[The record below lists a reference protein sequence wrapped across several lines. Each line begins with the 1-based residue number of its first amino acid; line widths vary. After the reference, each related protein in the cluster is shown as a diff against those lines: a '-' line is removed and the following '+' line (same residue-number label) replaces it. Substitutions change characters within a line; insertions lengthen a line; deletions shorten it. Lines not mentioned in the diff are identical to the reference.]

1 MTGCEDA
8 RMNWQAVPFFNQ
20 RALMVTGYDDSRYI
34 SQQWVKSEEF
44 HRLATE
50 KMHEIAQ
57 KHAESFLE
65 GSQENKPK
73 GVIQLDYT
81 KEVEQILQDR
91 DEAAGEVTKTQLK
104 IIRNISS
111 LASDLAVIHTDGQGW
126 CNRAS
131 LVRDLDKA
139 LRGQGIQAVDAA
151 EFDEDND

>member
-1 MTGCEDA
+1 MTESTT
-8 RMNWQAVPFFNQ
+8 N
-20 RALMVTGYDDSRYI
+20 I
-34 SQQWVKSEEF
+34 
-44 HRLATE
+44 
-50 KMHEIAQ
+50 
-57 KHAESFLE
+57 ESFLE
-65 GSQENKPK
+65 GFK
-73 GVIQLDYT
+73 GITLEGVHNLDYT
-81 KEVEQILQDR
+81 NEVESILQDR

-151 EFDEDND
+151 EFDEDDD